1 MAGAARQSIITTIF
15 SYTGVVV
22 GYANLLWLFPLILE
36 AEQIGLFKTIQDMGL
51 LLVPFAQMGLGH
63 GITRYFP
70 KVPGHQH
77 AFFTLSILLAIIGF
91 LLITILFLTFKESI
105 IMAYAENAPEL
116 INFLALVLFI
126 TFFAMVFSILESF
139 SRSYVRVAFP
149 TFLKE
154 VFQRIGILISVLAYY
169 MDWISFGGMLW
180 SLAGI
185 YFVSVLIM
193 AVYIGSLKIFKFDF
207 QWYRFPKRFK
217 RDFLQYSLITLL
229 GTAGAMLIMK
239 IDSLMVSSMIG
250 LNANAV
256 YSIGFSIAVVIE
268 MPRRAISQVA
278 MPIISEKFAA
288 GLLSEIDDLYK
299 KIAIHQLFICLL
311 IFIVIWINIDN
322 LYYFVPNREIYQAG
336 KWVVLLIGLGKLSD
350 VIFSVNGEI
359 IVFSRFYLFNITA
372 TVMMS
377 LAVILLNLLFIP
389 IYGIEGAALASLIA
403 MFFYNL
409 LKFFY
414 IKFRLGFNPFSVH
427 IFKILLLGLVS
438 WSISQF
444 LIPRIE
450 TVIGDVLLRSSL
462 VAGVYLML
470 GYFWNISPEAV
481 ALIEN
486 KIKKIFP
493 K

>member
-22 GYANLLWLFPLILE
+22 GYVNLLWLFPLILE

-51 LLVPFAQMGLGH
+51 LLVPFAQLGLGH

-70 KVPGHQH
+70 KIPKHQH
-77 AFFTLSILLAIIGF
+77 AFFTLSLFLAIIGF
-91 LLITILFLTFKESI
+91 LLVMVLFLVFKENI
-105 IMAYAENAPEL
+105 IKAYAENAPEL
-116 INFLALVLFI
+116 IDFLAVVLFI
-126 TFFAMVFSILESF
+126 TFFAMLFSILESF
-139 SRSYVRVAFP
+139 SRSYVKVAFP

-154 VFQRIGILISVLAYY
+154 VFQRIGILISVLANY
-169 MDWISFGGMLW
+169 MDWISFEGMLW

-185 YFVSVLIM
+185 YLVSVLLM
-193 AVYIGSLKIFKFDF
+193 GGYIGRLKIFKFDF
-207 QWYRFPKRFK
+207 HWFRFPENFK
-217 RDFLQYSLITLL
+217 KDFLQYSLITLL

-256 YSIGFSIAVVIE
+256 YSIGFAIAVVIE

-288 GLLSEIDDLYK
+288 NLLSDIDEIYK
-299 KIAIHQLFICLL
+299 KIAIHQLLICLL
-311 IFIVIWINIDN
+311 IFILIWVNIDN

-372 TVMMS
+372 TVLMC

-389 IYGIEGAALASLIA
+389 IYGIEGAAFASLIA

-414 IKFRLGFNPFSVH
+414 IKFRLGFNPFTFN
-427 IFKILLLGLVS
+427 IGRILVLGLVS
-438 WSISQF
+438 WSVSQF
-444 LIPRIE
+444 LIPKME
-450 TVIGDVLLRSSL
+450 MVILDILLRSSL
-462 VAGVYLML
+462 VTGVYLIL
-470 GYFWNISPEAV
+470 AYFWKISPEAV
-481 ALIEN
+481 ALIES
-486 KIKKIFP
+486 KIKNIYP